1 MKYIYF
7 LLKLPVELTGDT
19 YKILSDRAQTSI
31 EPCYELPP
39 INNNINDVNEQLN
52 AILNDEKQKTML
64 ETLAENPTTE
74 ATKLEQVKEVHPE
87 VEKIV
92 EELKQEIEKQP
103 ETPPEPKT
111 EEIQLILNNPITDK
125 EKSHLRKT
133 LKVVSKIPKQS
144 TRKNQLV

>member
-7 LLKLPVELTGDT
+7 LLKLPVEINGET

-52 AILNDEKQKTML
+52 AILNDEKQKMVL
-64 ETLAENPTTE
+64 EEKPTTE
-74 ATKLEQVKEVHPE
+74 ATQVHPE
-87 VEKIV
+87 VQEIV

-103 ETPPEPKT
+103 EPTLEPD
-111 EEIQLILNNPITDK
+111 EIQLILNTPVTDK
-125 EKSHLRKT
+125 EKRHTRKT
-133 LKVVSKIPKQS
+133 LRVVPKITTTNT
-144 TRKNQLV
+144 TRKNQQSV